1 MKEATAPQIKQL
13 SLSAIAEDLN
23 NGLTKWK
30 KDDIGFGSIEKKY
43 NLLTNEAIELFGH
56 PKVKKM
62 ETRIPTFII
71 VDDLPEEE
79 SNNEIETPQAVLAVE
94 PIEKSV
100 VPVQTA
106 IIEVVKQH
114 RKPVNNNIQAF
125 I

>member
-1 MKEATAPQIKQL
+1 MSKETAPQVKSVTLSTIK
-13 SLSAIAEDLN
+13 EDLN

-43 NLLTNEAIELFGH
+43 NLLTNEAIELFGN

-71 VDDLPEEE
+71 VDEVPEEE
-79 SNNEIETPQAVLAVE
+79 PIKGLPELSENLVKPVVQA
-94 PIEKSV
+94 K
-100 VPVQTA
+100 
-106 IIEVVKQH
+106 IEVVTK
-114 RKPVNNNIQAF
+114 KPTPQIQAF